1 MALRNYIKIYDDILP
16 LETIA
21 SITSL
26 SSKVDYEKAKVGT
39 GVEAEHIR
47 KVWDFGLNNQGKNM
61 THIKWSNFLRHIFAR
76 AVQRYIFDTVLQGAH
91 DVSPGKIME
100 INILKYETGGHYVY
114 HTDFFH
120 LHPRQFSLILLLNN
134 DYQGGRLV
142 FNNPNFNDEYKI
154 ETKPGRLIVWPSN
167 FLFPHMVEKVTKGT
181 RYSIV
186 GWAH

>member
-1 MALRNYIKIYDDILP
+1 M
-16 LETIA
+16 
-21 SITSL
+21 
-26 SSKVDYEKAKVGT
+26 
-39 GVEAEHIR
+39 
-47 KVWDFGLNNQGKNM
+47 
-61 THIKWSNFLRHIFAR
+61 
-76 AVQRYIFDTVLQGAH
+76 
-91 DVSPGKIME
+91 
-100 INILKYETGGHYVY
+100 
-114 HTDFFH
+114 
-120 LHPRQFSLILLLNN
+120 FSLILLLNN